1 MRRLIPALMIMT
13 ALVAGSA
20 EALNSG
26 DDVLVPAVGRNKLW
40 TTDMYVMNFGNQTVD
55 VTVYWLERN
64 QANPTSTAP
73 QINFSLAPDETE
85 VLDDLIFNEFAFDI
99 AFGAFRVVAT
109 GEVIVNTRVYSTDV
123 EGATSGQQSE
133 GIPLWAATQAGQS
146 TNVVGFSKSSD
157 FRSNIY
163 VQAGPNGAEIDFSL
177 LDPNAMILGT
187 ASLSLDEL
195 EPYLEP
201 VQILF
206 DQVGNFPDATMRATV
221 TSGSAVIGGSKVD
234 EDSDDPTTLESR
246 TAGGPL
252 GGTYQ
257 ISIYDS
263 ALLAAG
269 GQIVIEDGLVVQILG
284 TYFNYD
290 KVDGS
295 LNAEC
300 AWILGL
306 GDDYTASATSE
317 PWQSFLPAA
326 GGYTFDDTYLNDD
339 DSVFGKMTWTLTF
352 DIDDNMDMT
361 GTVDAVGSQWTGEDA
376 GCNGTFPQLDM
387 RGGKAN

>member
-221 TSGSAVIGGSKVD
+221 TSGSAVLGGSKVA

-269 GQIVIEDGLVVQILG
+269 GQIVIEDGLVVQISTTTRSTALSTPSAPGSSAWATTTPPPQPRSRGRAFCRPRAATPSTTPISTTTIRSLG
-284 TYFNYD
+284 
-290 KVDGS
+290 
-295 LNAEC
+295 
-300 AWILGL
+300 
-306 GDDYTASATSE
+306 
-317 PWQSFLPAA
+317 
-326 GGYTFDDTYLNDD
+326 
-339 DSVFGKMTWTLTF
+339 
-352 DIDDNMDMT
+352 
-361 GTVDAVGSQWTGEDA
+361 
-376 GCNGTFPQLDM
+376 
-387 RGGKAN
+387 R